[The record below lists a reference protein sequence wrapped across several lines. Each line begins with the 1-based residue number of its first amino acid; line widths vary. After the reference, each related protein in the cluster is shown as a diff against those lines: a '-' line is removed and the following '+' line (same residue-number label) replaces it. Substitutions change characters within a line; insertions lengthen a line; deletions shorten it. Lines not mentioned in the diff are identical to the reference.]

1 MLHEPGIPALSA
13 TLLQGTGN
21 KGMEKR
27 LNRKETSLRQAQDT
41 ALRQAQ
47 DTALRQAQGTALRP
61 FDRLRA
67 AQAQDIANL
76 FQPFQPSQLFQLLQA
91 LDYRD

>member
-1 MLHEPGIPALSA
+1 MLQEPGIPALSA

-21 KGMEKR
+21 KGLEKR
-27 LNRKETSLRQAQDT
+27 LNRKETS
-41 ALRQAQ
+41 LRQAQ